1 MFYQGDARAS
11 GLTLARSLVEM
22 HGGRARAPAAIGRI
36 GELYVGQL
44 RKRRK
49 RRKPL
54 GGHRVLIVDDNTDA
68 ARTLGMLVE
77 TLGNN
82 EVHVAY
88 NGSDALRI
96 AEERRPDIVLLDLK
110 MRGMD
115 GYEVAR
121 RLRSESW
128 GRDLTLVAVTGW
140 TLDDHKRRSRDAG
153 FDRHL
158 TKPADVAAL
167 AAVLSSPASEARS
180 SV

>member
-1 MFYQGDARAS
+1 
-11 GLTLARSLVEM
+11 
-22 HGGRARAPAAIGRI
+22 
-36 GELYVGQL
+36 
-44 RKRRK
+44 
-49 RRKPL
+49 
-54 GGHRVLIVDDNTDA
+54 
-68 ARTLGMLVE
+68 
-77 TLGNN
+77 
-82 EVHVAY
+82 
-88 NGSDALRI
+88 
-96 AEERRPDIVLLDLK
+96 
-110 MRGMD
+110 MD

-167 AAVLSSPASEARS
+167 AAVLSSPASVTRP